1 MSLNS
6 LSKGENVTSTLSLSS
21 GEEVKQ
27 KLPLI
32 TYIFGSYIKNI
43 YNTLVLIIGIMIFGL
58 THITIFLSL
67 KHKVESFFLRSLE
80 SLYFQSKRF
89 FQLFCHEVQEWPIG
103 FFFLRLP

>member
-6 LSKGENVTSTLSLSS
+6 LSKGKNVTSTLSLSP
-21 GEEVKQ
+21 GEVIKQ

-58 THITIFLSL
+58 THITTFLSL
-67 KHKVESFFLRSLE
+67 KHKAKTFFLRSLE
-80 SLYFQSKRF
+80 SLYFQNKRF
-89 FQLFCHEVQEWPIG
+89 FQLFCHEI
-103 FFFLRLP
+103 